1 MGSFFFRNQFR
12 TVDGSAGSFLIQE
25 VDDCCPQRQVF
36 VYVPVDS
43 SERFPA
49 AVEVERFL
57 KIGVRLAEIAETK
70 LEA

>member
-1 MGSFFFRNQFR
+1 MTGVQ
-12 TVDGSAGSFLIQE
+12 TCALPILL
-25 VDDCCPQRQVF
+25 
-36 VYVPVDS
+36 VYVSVDS

-49 AVEVERFL
+49 PVEVERFL

>member
-1 MGSFFFRNQFR
+1 MAQII
-12 TVDGSAGSFLIQE
+12 VLL
-25 VDDCCPQRQVF
+25 
-36 VYVPVDS
+36 VYVSVDS

-49 AVEVERFL
+49 PVEVERFL